1 MLTVRTKM
9 FNRVFDKL
17 GAYRASKWFSRL
29 AVVIVPIV
37 AGLGLYLLIN
47 SLLNMLMTPA
57 AREVSREL
65 GPSAYLLL
73 PGINPMLP
81 LLYGWL
87 AIIIAI
93 SIHEGAHGIVARNLG
108 FNVKSSGLLFFLF
121 VPIGAFVDVDEEQIA
136 KAKPRPAL
144 KVMAAG
150 VGGNI
155 IIALVC
161 LLGLIIIINGLTPAV
176 DGVYVYNVVADG
188 PAEQAG
194 LLVGDVFISIDN
206 VPINTYQELSTIF
219 ADKQPGDTVMLTM
232 ARGQNWED
240 LFYANVTLIESD
252 GRAIMGVNLGDL
264 TTSARLQLYQNID
277 LSTLTLYLVPPALA
291 PGLVPFSD
299 SLSIFYTHS
308 IGPAWVIFANLFFW
322 LWFINVNVA
331 VFNALPI
338 YPMDGGR
345 MFNIGLK
352 RALSKKASEKTIH
365 NITVAVTALI
375 VIVLA
380 LIIAVPFIF

>member
-1 MLTVRTKM
+1 MTDSEGTATQKEQRRVEFNFPLLTVRTKM
-9 FNRVFDKL
+9 FNSVFDKL
-17 GAYRASKWFSRL
+17 GSYRASKWFSRL

-150 VGGNI
+150 AGGNI

-176 DGVYVYNVVADG
+176 T
-188 PAEQAG
+188 
-194 LLVGDVFISIDN
+194 VFMSI
-206 VPINTYQELSTIF
+206 
-219 ADKQPGDTVMLTM
+219 M
-232 ARGQNWED
+232 
-240 LFYANVTLIESD
+240 
-252 GRAIMGVNLGDL
+252 
-264 TTSARLQLYQNID
+264 
-277 LSTLTLYLVPPALA
+277 
-291 PGLVPFSD
+291 
-299 SLSIFYTHS
+299 
-308 IGPAWVIFANLFFW
+308 
-322 LWFINVNVA
+322 
-331 VFNALPI
+331 
-338 YPMDGGR
+338 
-345 MFNIGLK
+345 
-352 RALSKKASEKTIH
+352 
-365 NITVAVTALI
+365 
-375 VIVLA
+375 
-380 LIIAVPFIF
+380 